1 MEGYPPLS
9 WLNNIPL
16 CICSTSF
23 LFIHSLMGTWVVFIS
38 WLLGTMQPSPWERI
52 YSAEILFSF
61 LGYIRRSGISRL
73 YNTSIFNFLRKFR
86 TVYYS
91 GCTSLHSH
99 QWYMKIPFSWHP
111 SQHLL
116 FFAFDDSHYDR
127 RLVISRCGFHYHFSD
142 QWWASFHVSV
152 DHFDVL
158 FASCSLAYFL
168 IALFLCVWWRWLNS
182 LYILNVN
189 SLSDIWFEKIVS
201 HSVSYLFI

>member
-38 WLLGTMQPSPWERI
+38 WLLGTMQPSPWECI

-116 FFAFDDSHYDR
+116 FFAFDDSHYGQAFGD
-127 RLVISRCGFHYHFSD
+127 ISLWLSLPFLWSVMSIFSRVCWPFWCTLCLLFFGLFFNWTFCVCVMKVTKFFIHFE
-142 QWWASFHVSV
+142 
-152 DHFDVL
+152 
-158 FASCSLAYFL
+158 C
-168 IALFLCVWWRWLNS
+168 
-182 LYILNVN
+182 
-189 SLSDIWFEKIVS
+189 
-201 HSVSYLFI
+201 